1 MGIIKMASSLFITLE
16 GVEGA
21 GKSTQMARIRG
32 WLEAR
37 GRQVIETR
45 EPGGTRISELIR
57 DVVLHGQHPEMS
69 PHTELL
75 LIFAARAQHLDELI
89 RPALARGES
98 VLCDRFTDASYAYQ
112 GGGRGLP
119 AAEIEALESLVQ
131 GELRPD
137 LTLLL
142 DLPAKRGL
150 ERTSGRGSEDRFETE
165 SLQFL
170 ERAREAYLERV
181 RAHPGRYAV
190 IDASRAADQV
200 WEQIRAV
207 LEGRFA

>member
-1 MGIIKMASSLFITLE
+1 MSGRFITLE

-21 GKSTQMARIRG
+21 GKSTQMARIRD

-37 GRQVIETR
+37 GHQVIETR

-89 RPALARGES
+89 RPALARGET
-98 VLCDRFTDASYAYQ
+98 VLCDRFTDASFAYQ

-137 LTLLL
+137 LVLLL
-142 DLPAKRGL
+142 DLPAELGL

-170 ERAREAYLERV
+170 ERAREVYLERA

-190 IDASRAADQV
+190 IDAGGSADQV
-200 WEQIRAV
+200 WEQIRDV
-207 LEGRFA
+207 LEERFP

>member
-1 MGIIKMASSLFITLE
+1 MSGPFITLE

-21 GKSTQMARIRG
+21 GKSTQMARIRD

-37 GRQVIETR
+37 GHLVIETR

-89 RPALARGES
+89 RPALARGEA

-112 GGGRGLP
+112 GGGRGL
-119 AAEIEALESLVQ
+119 AAADIEALESMVQ

-142 DLPAKRGL
+142 DLPAMRGL
-150 ERTSGRGSEDRFETE
+150 ERTSGRGSEDRFESE

-170 ERAREAYLERV
+170 ERAREAYLERA

-190 IDASRAADQV
+190 IDASRSADRV

-207 LEGRFA
+207 LEGRFP

>member
-1 MGIIKMASSLFITLE
+1 MSGLFITLE

-21 GKSTQMARIRG
+21 GKSTQMARIRD

-37 GRQVIETR
+37 GHQVIETR

-89 RPALARGES
+89 RPALARGEA

-119 AAEIEALESLVQ
+119 AAEIEALESMVQ

-142 DLPAKRGL
+142 DLPAIRGL
-150 ERTSGRGSEDRFETE
+150 ERTSDRGSEDRFETE

-170 ERAREAYLERV
+170 ERAREAYLERARV
-181 RAHPGRYAV
+181 HPGRYVV
-190 IDASRAADQV
+190 IDASRSADQV
-200 WEQIRAV
+200 WEQIRGV
-207 LEGRFA
+207 LEGRFP

>member
-1 MGIIKMASSLFITLE
+1 MSGLFITLE

-21 GKSTQMARIRG
+21 GKSTQMARIRD

-37 GRQVIETR
+37 GHQVIETR

-89 RPALARGES
+89 RPALARGEA

-119 AAEIEALESLVQ
+119 AAEIEALESMVQ

-142 DLPAKRGL
+142 DLPAIRGL
-150 ERTSGRGSEDRFETE
+150 ERTSDRGSEDRFETE

-170 ERAREAYLERV
+170 ERAREAYLERARV
-181 RAHPGRYAV
+181 HPGRYVV
-190 IDASRAADQV
+190 IDASRSADQV
-200 WEQIRAV
+200 WEQIRDE
-207 LEGRFA
+207 LEGRFP

>member
-1 MGIIKMASSLFITLE
+1 MASGLFISLE

-21 GKSTQMARIRG
+21 GKSTQMARIRD

-37 GRQVIETR
+37 GHQVIETR

-89 RPALARGES
+89 RPALARGKT

-137 LTLLL
+137 LILLL
-142 DLPAKRGL
+142 DLPAELGL
-150 ERTSGRGSEDRFETE
+150 ERTSGRGSEDRFESE
-165 SLQFL
+165 SLRFL
-170 ERAREAYLERV
+170 ERAREAYLER
-181 RAHPGRYAV
+181 AKADPDRYVV
-190 IDASRAADQV
+190 IDASRPADQV
-200 WEQIRAV
+200 WEQIQGV
-207 LEGRFA
+207 LEERFA